1 VAEYL
6 ERIEQPDG
14 DAFDFVGVNWLG
26 KSLDV
31 STAVSARAF
40 VDARD
45 TPASNATKQYLGMGQ
60 NNPAF
65 ANASISEIR
74 GSGEG
79 LEESCQWSL
88 SEWNN
93 PIADDELL
101 LAQSIIGDSKTQILT
116 GQAFS
121 DDQIMSKNDI
131 GEYRILHFATH
142 GLVTAPKPS
151 CPAKP
156 ALLTSFGTKN
166 SDGLLSFDEIFDL
179 KLDADIIILSACDT
193 AGKAG
198 IEATRQAGVSSGG
211 GTALDGLVR
220 SFVAAGGRSV
230 LASHWPAPDDF
241 RATEKLI
248 GGLFSGGRNL
258 SIGQSLRNSQIEL
271 MDDPLTSHPF
281 YWSGFAIIGDGARE
295 LLPDND
301 QANVAAANIATTETV
316 LK

>member
-1 VAEYL
+1 
-6 ERIEQPDG
+6 
-14 DAFDFVGVNWLG
+14 
-26 KSLDV
+26 
-31 STAVSARAF
+31 
-40 VDARD
+40 
-45 TPASNATKQYLGMGQ
+45 
-60 NNPAF
+60 
-65 ANASISEIR
+65 
-74 GSGEG
+74 
-79 LEESCQWSL
+79 L

-93 PIADDELL
+93 PIADDEIL
-101 LAQSIIGDSKTQILT
+101 LAQSIIGDSKTHILT

-179 KLDADIIILSACDT
+179 KLDAYIIILSACDT

-198 IEATRQAGVSSGG
+198 IEATRQAGGSSGG
-211 GTALDGLVR
+211 GTDLDGLGR

-230 LASHWPAPDDF
+230 HASHWPAPDDF

-301 QANVAAANIATTETV
+301 QANVAAAKIPTTKTEPKKWSRGPNHIFRQKGAV
-316 LK
+316 M